1 MLIDWYLP
9 GTKAGGPVRSVY
21 SLLSLLK
28 NDFDFYLIT
37 GNCDLGSDSPYDD
50 ITSNTLFK
58 IEDINYYYF
67 DLKTLDSK
75 NMLMLL
81 NTIAP
86 DLIYL
91 NSFWSFN
98 FSINIVKLKF
108 NRLIKAPVL
117 LAPRGMLGKGALG
130 LKSLKKQTYIFLTK
144 QLGWYK
150 SILFHAT
157 QQQEESDIHLKFR
170 SAKIFIAPNI
180 NALPATQNK
189 SLKTVNHLKLFFL
202 SRISRVKN
210 LHFALEILKSIPPD
224 YTIDYDIFGNIE
236 SQDYWNECKKIID
249 ILPKHVKVNYQRELQ
264 FNEVQQTI
272 GNYHFLFMPTLNE
285 NFGHSIVESLLCG
298 CPAIISDQT
307 PWTDL
312 EINQAGFAISLN
324 NTPAFVEAIVNS
336 AQLNQEQFK
345 KTSNE
350 ATVYIRK
357 KIDLELV
364 HHQYKKLFNEIIKN

>member
-1 MLIDWYLP
+1 
-9 GTKAGGPVRSVY
+9 
-21 SLLSLLK
+21 
-28 NDFDFYLIT
+28 
-37 GNCDLGSDSPYDD
+37 
-50 ITSNTLFK
+50 
-58 IEDINYYYF
+58 
-67 DLKTLDSK
+67 
-75 NMLMLL
+75 
-81 NTIAP
+81 
-86 DLIYL
+86 
-91 NSFWSFN
+91 
-98 FSINIVKLKF
+98 
-108 NRLIKAPVL
+108 
-117 LAPRGMLGKGALG
+117 
-130 LKSLKKQTYIFLTK
+130 
-144 QLGWYK
+144 
-150 SILFHAT
+150 
-157 QQQEESDIHLKFR
+157 
-170 SAKIFIAPNI
+170 
-180 NALPATQNK
+180 
-189 SLKTVNHLKLFFL
+189 
-202 SRISRVKN
+202 
-210 LHFALEILKSIPPD
+210 
-224 YTIDYDIFGNIE
+224 
-236 SQDYWNECKKIID
+236 
-249 ILPKHVKVNYQRELQ
+249 LPKHVKVNYQRELQ